1 MILVRFTKIQLPL
14 YDKVALIL
22 VCMIVEDCW
31 DAGNI
36 MSRTKSTE
44 NVNVQV
50 AEQVAEQV
58 LNQVENAVVE
68 QETSGN
74 PYFGLDYDATIKALV
89 ANGGKRHKDVR
100 VKNVN
105 VTDKDVYTMVSFTTN
120 KALPA
125 YVAED
130 DEFVLG
136 TSNVIYSSLFAIAGA
151 MREDEE
157 LAWMTNALLDNANAV
172 QLILSGATLDVIQVE
187 YAAGESIYNPFT
199 TKEDSEATEYD
210 HDVIINYI
218 VGITLSRVGEKFADK
233 LADKLL
239 GDI

>member
-1 MILVRFTKIQLPL
+1 
-14 YDKVALIL
+14 
-22 VCMIVEDCW
+22 
-31 DAGNI
+31 
-36 MSRTKSTE
+36 MSRTNSTE
-44 NVNVQV
+44 NVQVQV
-50 AEQVAEQV
+50 TEQV
-58 LNQVENAVVE
+58 LNQAEVAVDANAEVAVVG

-136 TSNVIYSSLFAIAGA
+136 TSNVIYTSLFAIAGA

-187 YAAGESIYNPFT
+187 YAAGEAIYNPFT

-218 VGITLSRVGEKFADK
+218 VGITLSKIGEKFADK

>member
-1 MILVRFTKIQLPL
+1 
-14 YDKVALIL
+14 
-22 VCMIVEDCW
+22 
-31 DAGNI
+31 

-44 NVNVQV
+44 NVQVQ
-50 AEQVAEQV
+50 AEQV
-58 LNQVENAVVE
+58 LNQAEVATEATVVA

-89 ANGGKRHKDVR
+89 ANGGKRHKDIR

-125 YVAED
+125 YVADGD
-130 DEFVLG
+130 DFAMG
-136 TSNVIYSSLFAIAGA
+136 SSNVIYSSLFAIAGA

-157 LAWMTNALLDNANAV
+157 LAWMTNALLDSPNAV
-172 QLILSGATLDVIQVE
+172 QLIFSGATLDVIQVE
-187 YAAGESIYNPFT
+187 YAAGEAIYNPFT
-199 TKEDSEATEYD
+199 TKEDSDATEYD
-210 HDVIINYI
+210 HDVIINYVI
-218 VGITLSRVGEKFADK
+218 GVTLSKVGEKFADK
-233 LADKLL
+233 LADRLL

>member
-1 MILVRFTKIQLPL
+1 MGKTNAP
-14 YDKVALIL
+14 
-22 VCMIVEDCW
+22 
-31 DAGNI
+31 
-36 MSRTKSTE
+36 E
-44 NVNVQV
+44 NVQVQV
-50 AEQVAEQV
+50 AEQVLDQAEV
-58 LNQVENAVVE
+58 ATEATVVE

-74 PYFGLDYDATIKALV
+74 PYFGLDYDATIKALI

-125 YVAED
+125 YIAEN

-151 MREDEE
+151 MREDEN

-187 YAAGESIYNPFT
+187 YTAGEAIYNPFT
-199 TKEDSEATEYD
+199 TKEDSESTEYD

-218 VGITLSRVGEKFADK
+218 VGVTLSKVGEKFADK

>member
-1 MILVRFTKIQLPL
+1 M
-14 YDKVALIL
+14 
-22 VCMIVEDCW
+22 
-31 DAGNI
+31 G
-36 MSRTKSTE
+36 RTNAPE
-44 NVNVQV
+44 NVQV
-50 AEQVAEQV
+50 QDEQV
-58 LNQVENAVVE
+58 LNQAEVAVEANAETAAVE

-210 HDVIINYI
+210 HDVIINYV
-218 VGITLSRVGEKFADK
+218 VGITLSKIGEKFADK

>member
-1 MILVRFTKIQLPL
+1 M
-14 YDKVALIL
+14 
-22 VCMIVEDCW
+22 
-31 DAGNI
+31 G
-36 MSRTKSTE
+36 RTKAPE
-44 NVNVQV
+44 NVQV
-50 AEQVAEQV
+50 QVAEQV
-58 LNQVENAVVE
+58 LNQAEVATEATVVT

-125 YVAED
+125 YVAD
-130 DEFVLG
+130 GDEFVMG
-136 TSNVIYSSLFAIAGA
+136 SSNVVYSSLFAIAGA
-151 MREDEE
+151 MRENEE
-157 LAWMTNALLDNANAV
+157 LAWMTNALLENANAV
-172 QLILSGATLDVIQVE
+172 QLIMSGATLDIVQVE
-187 YAAGESIYNPFT
+187 YAAGEAIYNPFT
-199 TKEDSEATEYD
+199 TKEDSDATEYD

-218 VGITLSRVGEKFADK
+218 VGITLSKVGEKFADK
-233 LADKLL
+233 LADRLL

>member
-1 MILVRFTKIQLPL
+1 M
-14 YDKVALIL
+14 
-22 VCMIVEDCW
+22 
-31 DAGNI
+31 G
-36 MSRTKSTE
+36 RTESTE
-44 NVNVQV
+44 NVQV
-50 AEQVAEQV
+50 QVAEQV
-58 LNQVENAVVE
+58 LNQADVATEATDVE

-136 TSNVIYSSLFAIAGA
+136 TSNIIYTSLYAIAGA

-157 LAWMTNALLDNANAV
+157 LAWMTNALVDNANAV

-199 TKEDSEATEYD
+199 TKDREAAEYE

-218 VGITLSRVGEKFADK
+218 VGITLSKVGEKFADK

>member
-1 MILVRFTKIQLPL
+1 
-14 YDKVALIL
+14 
-22 VCMIVEDCW
+22 
-31 DAGNI
+31 

-44 NVNVQV
+44 SVNVQV
-50 AEQVAEQV
+50 TEQVTEQV

-120 KALPA
+120 KALRA

-151 MREDEE
+151 MREDED

-199 TKEDSEATEYD
+199 TKEDSEPTEYD

-218 VGITLSRVGEKFADK
+218 IGITLSKIGEKFADK